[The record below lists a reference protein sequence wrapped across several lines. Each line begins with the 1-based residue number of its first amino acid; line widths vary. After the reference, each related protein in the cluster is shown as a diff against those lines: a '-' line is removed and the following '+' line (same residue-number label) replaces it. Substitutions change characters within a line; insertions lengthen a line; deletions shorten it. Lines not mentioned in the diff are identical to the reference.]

1 LWNEN
6 PESENRRTTSSNQK
20 GIMRTDERDDMKPK
34 TQMKS
39 KIQNPKSAI
48 LCPVYFPFTF
58 VSPSLVEAMS
68 LCFHRVVVYQP
79 AYSKPQ
85 EALGP
90 WMDRGFLEVRSPFE
104 KVIDK
109 KPLEA
114 ALRNFRSWG
123 LLHQQADM
131 AYLKMVGND
140 IGPLGPETPRIVSD
154 IKATPAKGLKDSEKT
169 ELSLQLF
176 LHLAHEFDEHSWEL
190 RQQLNRLNQQFQA
203 LQASFRED
211 QAAQADEPISED
223 LFPIIGE
230 DPGSFII
237 KKRMAAWN
245 HLFQKDPVG
254 SGLLFTDSPLAF
266 AYLLDEVE
274 EKVEVL
280 KFNITYRQ
288 AGSSNVFKDHTSWGD
303 RLREI
308 LNTVLATP
316 WSRTLQER
324 VVEAGREIEAGIDHL
339 RGSTVKPPDRSVLFR
354 WYVVPHQVAR
364 NLLNRCCGID
374 SSHEEEDASK
384 VRNTPVGLIEPPGSS
399 TTH

>member
-1 LWNEN
+1 VLQGIV
-6 PESENRRTTSSNQK
+6 RTE
-20 GIMRTDERDDMKPK
+20 ERDDMKPK

-39 KIQNPKSAI
+39 KIQDAKSAI

-90 WMDRGFLEVRSPFE
+90 WIERGFLEVRSPFE

-123 LLHQQADM
+123 LLHQQADI

-140 IGPLGPETPRIVSD
+140 IVPVGPETPRIVSD
-154 IKATPAKGLKDSEKT
+154 IKAGPGKGSKESEKP

-176 LHLAHEFDEHSWEL
+176 LHLAQEFDEQSWEL

-203 LQASFRED
+203 LQTSFREGQD
-211 QAAQADEPISED
+211 AQAHAPISED
-223 LFPIIGE
+223 LFPIMGE
-230 DPGSFII
+230 DPGSFVI

-245 HLFQKDPVG
+245 HLFQKDPAG
-254 SGLLFTDSPLAF
+254 PGLLFTDSPLAL
-266 AYLLDEVE
+266 AYLLDEVQ

-280 KFNITYRQ
+280 KFNISYGQ
-288 AGSSNVFKDHTSWGD
+288 AGSGNVLKDHTSWGD
-303 RLREI
+303 HVREI

-339 RGSTVKPPDRSVLFR
+339 RGSTVKPPDGRVSFR

-364 NLLNRCCGID
+364 NLLNRCCGIER
-374 SSHEEEDASK
+374 SHEEDEASK
-384 VRNTPVGLIEPPGSS
+384 VKNTLVGLIEHLGSS
-399 TTH
+399 RTL